1 MSEERAEVARRAYVA
16 FNSGG
21 VEAILEFLD
30 PDIEWRMWEQ
40 FSREPRVFHGHE
52 GVREVLSMFQ
62 ENYDDFSAQPR
73 EFIPAE
79 SAVVVPVS
87 LRGRAKG
94 TGEEASFELVHVW
107 SGPTPRP
114 VRLDVYAS
122 VEEALKGAGLAED

>member
-30 PDIEWRMWEQ
+30 PDIEWRMWER
-40 FSREPRVFHGHE
+40 FSREPRVFNGHD
-52 GVREVLSMFQ
+52 GVREVLALFQ
-62 ENYDDFSAQPR
+62 ENYDDFSAEPR

-79 SAVVVPVS
+79 GAVIVPVS

-94 TGEEASFELVHVW
+94 TGEEASFDLVHVW

-114 VRLDVYAS
+114 VRLDVYSS
-122 VEEALKGAGLAED
+122 VEEALMAAGLAED